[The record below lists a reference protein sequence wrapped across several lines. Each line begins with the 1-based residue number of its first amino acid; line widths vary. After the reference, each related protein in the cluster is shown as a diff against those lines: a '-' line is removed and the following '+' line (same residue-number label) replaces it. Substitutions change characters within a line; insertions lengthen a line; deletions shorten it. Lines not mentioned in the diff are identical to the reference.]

1 MISMVTITDFFHKI
15 VHPLFIQRIFSPA
28 TFNRNQPNQSRQGR
42 TSPSVLLSR
51 KEYSIYEN
59 GNVNGLEK
67 LANMF
72 AWYWYEDAWT
82 WTD

>member
-1 MISMVTITDFFHKI
+1 MVTITHCFHKI
-15 VHPLFIQRIFSPA
+15 VHPLFIQRILSPA
-28 TFNRNQPNQSRQGR
+28 TFNRNQTNQSRQGR
-42 TSPSVLLSR
+42 TSPSGLLSR

-72 AWYWYEDAWT
+72 TWHWYEGAWT
-82 WTD
+82 LTD